1 MADRCEP
8 RHDVGTA
15 HTLGVPGH
23 GEAVA
28 VVRGRVGTGGHECLH
43 ERQAAAAHQRVMQG
57 PRPDGG
63 GELVR
68 VGTERKRLVQARQV
82 VMVELT
88 EQRVGAGP
96 ACTGLHQRVE
106 DRPIGLLGGVVQRLV
121 VVGVGAG
128 AEQRA
133 HDLAVAGM
141 RRGAVEHR
149 QGMVSARH
157 TQSGVGIC
165 AVREQP
171 AHRGAHPIA
180 ARSDTRQ
187 ARERGDRDRRRGQR
201 WQRLVHPR
209 RRQQALHGG
218 KVTTSER
225 QHERR
230 VGLCRRTRVRQ
241 RPGALGQRPA
251 VALADGPREPGS
263 DETGLVGRARAA
275 LRDLLDQQRPARE
288 AVLAR
293 QHQLRL
299 RERGPGI
306 DTVRCRTLQR
316 RGVDPLQRTMEV
328 PRLAT
333 QMVEVRVVGQNARAV
348 VRRCGRRGSGVRHE
362 ASQSQGLRSARFRPT
377 EGIESARQGFSAQVG
392 STLPADPGAP

>member
-28 VVRGRVGTGGHECLH
+28 VVHGRVGTGGHECLH
-43 ERQAAAAHQRVMQG
+43 ERQAAAAHQRVVQR

-68 VGTERKRLVQARQV
+68 VSAERKRLVQARQV

-128 AEQRA
+128 AEQCA
-133 HDLAVAGM
+133 HDVAVAGM
-141 RRGAVEHR
+141 RRSAVEHR
-149 QGMVSARH
+149 QGRVSARH

-187 ARERGDRDRRRGQR
+187 ARERGDRDRRRSQR

-218 KVTTSER
+218 KVTTGER

-230 VGLCRRTRVRQ
+230 VALCRRTRVRQ
-241 RPGALGQRPA
+241 RPGALGLRPA
-251 VALADGPREPGS
+251 VALADGPREPGG
-263 DETGLVGRARAA
+263 DETGLVGRARGVARPPRPTAA
-275 LRDLLDQQRPARE
+275 SSRSRTRAPAPVAPARARPRHRHGTVRHAAAPRRRPASTHDAGPAPGGADGRGGGGRAE
-288 AVLAR
+288 RPGGGPTAR
-293 QHQLRL
+293 
-299 RERGPGI
+299 P
-306 DTVRCRTLQR
+306 
-316 RGVDPLQRTMEV
+316 QRTWSQAWGLPV
-328 PRLAT
+328 TGPAI
-333 QMVEVRVVGQNARAV
+333 RAV
-348 VRRCGRRGSGVRHE
+348 
-362 ASQSQGLRSARFRPT
+362 Q
-377 EGIESARQGFSAQVG
+377 
-392 STLPADPGAP
+392 AD